1 MIEAL
6 WYLGRGTGVVALAC
20 LTIAVVLGI
29 AVRSGRPVAGL
40 PRFGVNELHRTASLF
55 GTTLLGVHVTTLLFD
70 PYAQL
75 KLVDLV
81 LPFVGTY
88 RPLWL
93 GLGTLALDLVVAV
106 VVTSLLRDRIG
117 RRAWRVVHWAAYPMW
132 LVALLH
138 GLGAGTDGGSL
149 WFRLLAVGCALAAA
163 CAVAWRFTISRTA
176 QPKRQPALLGG

>member
-1 MIEAL
+1 VTEAL
-6 WYLGRGTGVVALAC
+6 WFLGRGTGVVALVC
-20 LTIAVVLGI
+20 FTIAVVLGI
-29 AVRSGRPVAGL
+29 GVRSGRPVAGL
-40 PRFGVNELHRTASLF
+40 PRFGVHEVHRTASLL
-55 GTTLLGVHVTTLLFD
+55 GTTLIGVHVMTLLFD

-81 LPFVGTY
+81 LPFAGTY

-117 RRAWRVVHWAAYPMW
+117 RRGWRAVHWAAYPMW

-138 GLGAGTDGGSL
+138 GLGTGTDAGSL
-149 WFRLLAVGCALAAA
+149 AFRLLAVGCALAVAG
-163 CAVAWRFTISRTA
+163 AVAWRLTFPGTA
-176 QPKRQPALLGG
+176 QPTRQPALFGG